1 MNRNCLK
8 YIAVAAMLCDHIA
21 LAFIG
26 MDRHLGVAMRVIGRL
41 TAPIMCYFLVEGFM
55 HTRSK
60 KNYAARLFIFA
71 LISQIPF
78 SYFVT
83 GRLFSTKLNMIF
95 TLFFCFMMLLCLE
108 KIENRWLRIICG
120 FGVYCLCSYCDW
132 GMVAPLWVMV
142 FAAFR
147 EDKKKLS
154 IFYALVCAFWVIR
167 STSLAVDGGGM
178 WYEGLWQ
185 AGSLGFIPLL
195 HFYNGQG
202 GKTSKFSKWF
212 FYWIYPAHIL
222 ILAVIFRNVLPY
234 IK

>member
-26 MDRHLGVAMRVIGRL
+26 MDKPLGVAMRVIGRL

-55 HTRSK
+55 YTRSK
-60 KNYAARLFIFA
+60 KNYGTRLFVFA
-71 LISQIPF
+71 LVSQIPF

-83 GRLFSTKLNMIF
+83 GKLFSMKLNMIF
-95 TLFFCFMMLLCLE
+95 TLFFCFILLLVFCE
-108 KIENRWLRIICG
+108 IESRLLRVVFIIGLLWL
-120 FGVYCLCSYCDW
+120 FSYCDW
-132 GMVAPLWVMV
+132 GLVAPLWVIV
-142 FAAFR
+142 FLLFR
-147 EDKKKLS
+147 SDKKKLY
-154 IFYALVCAFWVIR
+154 IFYAFVCIFWVVR
-167 STSLAVDGGGM
+167 STSMSVAVGGM

-195 HFYNGQG
+195 YFYNGQG

-234 IK
+234 LK